1 MDFVLTVVPLAS
13 TLVLIFVFLRL
24 GTKANGSTADAGT
37 ASHGVVTAE
46 ALFEAW
52 HGSDMD
58 LEAWKTQ
65 HTG

>member
-1 MDFVLTVVPLAS
+1 VL
-13 TLVLIFVFLRL
+13 
-24 GTKANGSTADAGT
+24 GSTVDAGT
-37 ASHGVVTAE
+37 ASHGVVSAE

-58 LEAWKTQ
+58 SEAWKTQ